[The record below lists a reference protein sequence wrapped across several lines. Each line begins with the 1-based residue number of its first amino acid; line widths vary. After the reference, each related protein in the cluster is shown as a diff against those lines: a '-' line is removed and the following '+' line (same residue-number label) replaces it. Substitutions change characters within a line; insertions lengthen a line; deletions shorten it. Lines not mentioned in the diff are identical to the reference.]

1 MHMKTKL
8 VIFGI
13 TGELSISKLLPAL
26 EQIISTNDFEDVS
39 VIGITR
45 QKGVQPQ
52 DLIQK
57 ALGNKK
63 NNLEGKLDVFPMD
76 LSKKSDYTKLE
87 KRIGLKKGEQL
98 LVYLS
103 VPPRAATQIVCNLGE
118 AGVNT
123 PNVKILF
130 EKPFGWDL
138 ESAKDMLARTEHYF
152 KDEQIYRIDHYLA
165 KEMAQNIIAFR
176 SSNALFSDVWSKE
189 YIHSIVVT
197 MGESDRI
204 HNRPSFDQLG
214 SLRDVLQNHV
224 LQLLALTIMDTPK
237 DLDWDEMPKLR
248 LKALQGLETAKPEN
262 AMRAQYEG
270 YRDDVQAPNSLTET
284 FVSLTLFS
292 SDPRWKDV
300 PMKLTAGKALKEKT
314 SEVRVRLCKK
324 TDKSQCNEI
333 VFRLDGTHT
342 GIDMEAFV
350 EKPGLKSDFEIRHLG
365 LRFPEDAKL
374 PEAYERVIMDAITS
388 RKSLFTSGEEV
399 LESWR
404 ILQSVQDTWSADSQP
419 LKTYPI
425 GSDINEIINT

>member
-1 MHMKTKL
+1 MKTKL
-8 VIFGI
+8 VVFGI

-26 EQIISTNDFEDVS
+26 EQIISTNDFKDIS
-39 VIGITR
+39 IMGITR
-45 QKGVQPQ
+45 QKDVKPK

-63 NNLEGKLDVFPMD
+63 NNLENELDIFPMD
-76 LSKKSDYTKLE
+76 LAETSDYVELK
-87 KRIGLKKGEQL
+87 KRIGLEKDEQL

-103 VPPRAATQIVCNLGE
+103 VPPRAATQIVSHLGE
-118 AGVNT
+118 TGINT

-130 EKPFGWDL
+130 EKPFGWNL
-138 ESAKDMLARTEHYF
+138 ESAKDMLADTARYF

-197 MGESDRI
+197 MGEPDRI
-204 HNRPSFDQLG
+204 YNRPSFDQLG

-237 DLDWDEMPKLR
+237 NLDWDEMPKLR
-248 LKALQGLETAKPEN
+248 LRALKILETAKPEN

-270 YRDDVQAPNSLTET
+270 YQDDAQAPQSLTET
-284 FVSLTLFS
+284 FVSLTVFS
-292 SDPRWKDV
+292 NDPRWKGV
-300 PMKLTAGKALKEKT
+300 PMRLTAGKALKEKT

-342 GIDMEAFV
+342 GVDMETFV
-350 EKPGLKSDFEIRHLG
+350 ETPGLKSDFEVRHLG

-374 PEAYERVIMDAITS
+374 PEAYERVIADAITS

-404 ILQSVQDTWSADSQP
+404 ILRSVQDIWAIDSRP
-419 LKTYPI
+419 LKIYPV
-425 GSDINEIINT
+425 GSDINKIINT